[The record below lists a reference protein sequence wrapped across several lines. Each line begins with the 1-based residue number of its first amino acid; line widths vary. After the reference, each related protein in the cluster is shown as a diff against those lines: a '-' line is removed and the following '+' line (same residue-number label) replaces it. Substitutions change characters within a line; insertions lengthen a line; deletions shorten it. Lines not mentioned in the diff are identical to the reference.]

1 MKLTANKLLI
11 VAMLLGGVLVTR
23 GAAAQITSEQVRQA
37 VNRAVAYLKQTQ
49 RGDGNWPGSR
59 HQGGATALCVLALL
73 NAGVPADDPGVLR
86 GLKALQGVRN
96 SKTYVVALKAQAFA
110 AADPKK
116 YARDLQAAAN
126 WLCLA
131 QQRNGMWSYTASGTA
146 DNSNTQFALLG
157 LHEAAKAGAKVP
169 KQIWERS
176 KSHFESTQWRDG
188 GWGYR
193 GRSRGYGSMTTAG
206 VASLYIC
213 GQRLHVGGRKIFI
226 NGAYPDCGKYKQ
238 NEALAGGLNWLGS
251 NFSVSRNPGGS
262 SSWTHYYLY
271 GLERV
276 GMISG
281 LRNLGRHDWYREG
294 ATRLVTTQRGGQWGQ
309 LYDTAFGLLFLAK
322 GNRPV
327 LFQKLKWNGRW
338 DRNIHNLEN
347 LTVFIDDKFGKR
359 VTWQTAS
366 LELSLEEL
374 RISPIM
380 LITGHEFPRLT
391 DAQKELLRGYVESG
405 GTLLGEAC
413 CGAKEFDKSFRLFA
427 KEVFSE
433 YRLKALPEH
442 HPVFKSYFGMKE
454 RYGLEGIDIGC
465 RTGVFYSPKA
475 LSCLWELRTIDKYS
489 DLAFRLGTNIAA
501 YATGKQQLRDKLDE
515 VELAIFDKAAKP
527 FEVPRGAVRIARLI
541 HDGDYNADRHAMVNL
556 ASMLRDKAKV
566 DVVARERHLLATD
579 EKLFEYP
586 VVFMTGHF
594 SFELPDKE
602 IEALRLYLKRGG
614 VLIADACCGRKAFD
628 KSFRTMVGAL
638 FPKKKLTA
646 LADDHPIYTGEIGQ
660 ELGELRYR
668 TILADELKSRGT
680 THPLLEVITIK
691 DRTAIIY
698 SKYDW
703 SCALEG
709 DRPYSCR
716 GYIDDDGKNLAMNIF
731 LYAISY

>member
-1 MKLTANKLLI
+1 MRLTVNKLLI
-11 VAMLLGGVLVTR
+11 VAVLLAGALVSR
-23 GAAAQITSEQVRQA
+23 GGAAEVTSEDVRQA
-37 VNRAVAYLKQTQ
+37 VNRAVAYLKQAQGANGTW
-49 RGDGNWPGSR
+49 RDNR
-59 HQGGATALCVLALL
+59 HQGGVTALCVLGLV
-73 NAGVPADDPGVLR
+73 NAGVPADDPLVLR
-86 GLKALQGVRN
+86 GLQALRKVRN
-96 SKTYVVALKAQAFA
+96 SKTYVVSLKAQAFA
-110 AADPKK
+110 ADPEK
-116 YARDLQAAAN
+116 YARELQAAAN

-131 QQRNGMWSYTASGTA
+131 QQRNGMWSYTTSGTP

-157 LHEAAKAGAKVP
+157 LHEAAKAGANVP
-169 KQIWERS
+169 KQVWERA
-176 KSHFESTQWRDG
+176 KSHFENTQSGDG

-238 NEALAGGLNWLGS
+238 NEALAGGLNWLAK
-251 NFSVSRNPGGS
+251 NFSVSRNPGGAS
-262 SSWTHYYLY
+262 TWLYYYLY

-294 ATRLVTTQRGGQWGQ
+294 ATRLVATQRGGQWGQ
-309 LYDTAFGLLFLAK
+309 LYDTAFALLFLAK

-338 DRNIHNLEN
+338 NRNIHDLEN
-347 LTVFIDDKFGKR
+347 LTAFIDDKFGKK

-366 LELSLEEL
+366 LELSLQEL
-374 RISPIM
+374 RVSPIM
-380 LITGHEFPRLT
+380 FITGHEFPRFA
-391 DAQKELLRGYVESG
+391 DAQKELLRRYVDSG
-405 GTLLGEAC
+405 GTLLAEAC
-413 CGAKEFDKSFRLFA
+413 CGAKEFDKGFRLFA
-427 KEVFSE
+427 KDLFRE
-433 YRLKALPEH
+433 YRLKVLPEH
-442 HPVFKSYFGMKE
+442 HPVFKCYFRMKE

-465 RTGVFYSPKA
+465 RTGVFYSPNA
-475 LSCLWELRTIDKYS
+475 LSCLWELQTIEKYS

-501 YATGKQQLRDKLDE
+501 YATGKQQLQDKLDE
-515 VELAIFDKAAKP
+515 VELPVFDKAAQP

-541 HDGDYNADRHAMVNL
+541 HDGDYNSDPHAMVNL
-556 ASMLRDKAKV
+556 APMLRDKAKV
-566 DVVARERHLLATD
+566 DVVARQRHLRATD
-579 EKLFEYP
+579 QKLFEYP

-602 IEALRLYLKRGG
+602 IAALRLYLERGG

-628 KSFRTMVGAL
+628 KSFRAMVAAL

-646 LADDHPIYTGEIGQ
+646 LADDHPIYTGTVGQ
-660 ELGELRYR
+660 KLGELRYR
-668 TILADELKSRGT
+668 RILADELKSRGT
-680 THPLLEVITIK
+680 TRPPLEVITIK

-716 GYIDDDGKNLAMNIF
+716 GYCDKDGKNLAMNIF